1 MAVLQH
7 FVGKCAVRVCCG
19 KYHAGDWGLHHDD
32 AQGQTGIDVILMLKC
47 Y

>member
-1 MAVLQH
+1 MGNIMLETGV
-7 FVGKCAVRVCCG
+7 
-19 KYHAGDWGLHHDD
+19 LHHDD